1 MSCIYTEHDSAP
13 VAEIRVI
20 SRVTQNDMSK
30 IIPQLE
36 AFIKKHGKV
45 RLVEIIEDFEGF
57 DPSTILEGIRFDIQH
72 MKDISHVAV
81 VSDKGWIGMM
91 TAVAGRVLPVTLR
104 VFSMAEVEAARA
116 WALEPDGEQEPED
129 PTDNLPV

>member
-36 AFIKKHGKV
+36 AFIKKHGTI
-45 RLVEIIEDFEGF
+45 RIVEIIEDFEGF
-57 DPSTILEGIRFDIQH
+57 DPSTILDGMRFDLEH
-72 MKDISHVAV
+72 LKDISHVAV
-81 VSDKGWIGMM
+81 VSDKGWLGMM
-91 TAVAGRVLPVTLR
+91 SVAAGMVLPVTLR

-116 WALEPDGEQEPED
+116 WALDPEAAPEPED
-129 PTDNLPV
+129 ATDNMPV